1 MTQAE
6 EQDGPSRE
14 WRRFNPRQR
23 LVRFAL
29 ILSVLGA
36 AVVSWRGLGVR
47 YVYIETAPE
56 NITDLFGR
64 MYPPDTQYAGEIVDP
79 MIQTINIAVIGTIL
93 ALVMAA
99 PVAYISARN
108 TTPNQPTHAL
118 GTIIVA
124 GSRSIHSLIWG
135 LIFVILFGT
144 GVLAGILAVAFRS
157 IGFVAK
163 LLSEEIEE
171 IDTAATDAIRAT
183 GGSELD
189 VLVYGILPQI
199 KPALAGISVY
209 RWDINVREATII
221 GFVGAG
227 GIGVELQNSIDSF
240 QWDAVLT
247 ILLAILIIVLASEG
261 ISAYVRQK
269 VR

>member
-1 MTQAE
+1 MTAA
-6 EQDGPSRE
+6 DDTAPRE
-14 WRRFNPRQR
+14 WERFDTKRRLLRFG
-23 LVRFAL
+23 LVL
-29 ILSVLGA
+29 VVLGA
-36 AVVSWRGLGVR
+36 TVASWRALDVR
-47 YVYIETAPE
+47 YVYIETALE
-56 NITDLFGR
+56 NIADLFGR
-64 MYPPDTQYAGEIVDP
+64 MYPPDAAYAGEIVDP

-93 ALVMAA
+93 ALLLAA

-108 TTPNQPTHAL
+108 TTPNRATHAL
-118 GTIIVA
+118 GTVIVA

-135 LIFVILFGT
+135 LVFVIVFGT

-157 IGFVAK
+157 IGFIAK

-171 IDTAATDAIRAT
+171 IDAAATEAIRAT

-189 VLVYGILPQI
+189 VLIYGILPQI

-227 GIGVELQNSIDSF
+227 GIGVELQNSIGAF
-240 QWDAVLT
+240 RWNAVLT
-247 ILLAILIIVLASEG
+247 ILIAILIVVVASES
-261 ISAYVRQK
+261 ISAYVRRK

>member
-6 EQDGPSRE
+6 EQDGPSRG

-36 AVVSWRGLGVR
+36 AVVSWRELGVR

-64 MYPPDTQYAGEIVDP
+64 MYPPDTQYAGEMVDP

-108 TTPNQPTHAL
+108 TTPNQATHAL
-118 GTIIVA
+118 GTVIVA
-124 GSRSIHSLIWG
+124 GSRSIHSPIWG
-135 LIFVILFGT
+135 LMFVILFGT

-163 LLSEEIEE
+163 LLSEEI
-171 IDTAATDAIRAT
+171 DTTVTDAIRAT

-199 KPALAGISVY
+199 NRRWPGSRSTGGISTC
-209 RWDINVREATII
+209 VRRR
-221 GFVGAG
+221 
-227 GIGVELQNSIDSF
+227 
-240 QWDAVLT
+240 
-247 ILLAILIIVLASEG
+247 LLAL
-261 ISAYVRQK
+261 SAPAGSGSNYKTALGGSGGTRC
-269 VR
+269 